1 MRAWRAVT
9 AVLGVALVM
18 TACEDSLGIFDVE
31 GLWVADSYVYV
42 SGSGQTVDLIERDGA
57 AASVSVDNTAAGPR
71 VNMRFDDGSGAE
83 EVTTGVADLDAG
95 QFHFEDVVYQVR
107 VDGERMTL
115 TNSAATF
122 DFGAGPEA
130 ATLTIRLTRL

>member
-1 MRAWRAVT
+1 MRASRAVT
-9 AVLGVALVM
+9 AVLGLALVT
-18 TACEDSLGIFDVE
+18 TACEDSLGIFDVQ

-71 VNMRFDDGSGAE
+71 VNMRFDDGSGTE
-83 EVTTGVADLDAG
+83 EITTGVADLDTG
-95 QFHFEDVVYQVR
+95 QFIFEDVVYQIE
-107 VDGERMTL
+107 VDGERMTM
-115 TNSAATF
+115 TNSGATF
-122 DFGAGPEA
+122 DFGSGSEA